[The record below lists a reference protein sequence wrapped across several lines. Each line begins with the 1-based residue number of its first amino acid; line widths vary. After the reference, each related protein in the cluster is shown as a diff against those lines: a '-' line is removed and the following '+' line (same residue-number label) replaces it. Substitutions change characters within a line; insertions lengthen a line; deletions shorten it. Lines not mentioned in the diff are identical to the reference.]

1 MCAIQYSIL
10 LVLFLCNI
18 NLILLGSYIQAKIS
32 FLAPQVTYYEIQHMI
47 MKAEN
52 EKMREML
59 ELLEI
64 EKAYKDGM
72 LSRSEKWY
80 IYSMYKII
88 NNCHDATV
96 SCKL

>member
-18 NLILLGSYIQAKIS
+18 NLIFLGSYIQAKIS
-32 FLAPQVTYYEIQHMI
+32 FLEPQVTYYEIQHMI
-47 MKAEN
+47 MREEN

-72 LSRSEKWY
+72 LSRSEK
-80 IYSMYKII
+80 
-88 NNCHDATV
+88 
-96 SCKL
+96 